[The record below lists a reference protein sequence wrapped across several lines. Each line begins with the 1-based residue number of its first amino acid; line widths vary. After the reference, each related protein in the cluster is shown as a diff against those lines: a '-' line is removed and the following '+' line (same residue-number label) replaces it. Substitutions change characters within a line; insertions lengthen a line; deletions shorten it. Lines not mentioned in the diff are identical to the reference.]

1 MIFEYDASF
10 SKWVW
15 CVTSLTD
22 GKKNELLNCYILSL
36 FEIQFAYFIFIWFY
50 SPSHLQISPLY
61 KKKIQKKNNIEEFK
75 LNYYSMRVSCC
86 HKQHKKQ
93 GFMKWVTGVCQYYSW
108 PKPTNGF
115 HDCPAEGAVDIK
127 TDII

>member
-22 GKKNELLNCYILSL
+22 GKKTSCWIVIFCHYLKYNSHILFLFDFIPQAICRFLLYI
-36 FEIQFAYFIFIWFY
+36 
-50 SPSHLQISPLY
+50 
-61 KKKIQKKNNIEEFK
+61 KKNTEKNNIEEFK

-115 HDCPAEGAVDIK
+115 HGCPAEGAVDIK